1 LSQLLIGNF
10 KTANGK
16 DHIRI
21 LHVDDDPCILE
32 VSKEILKLEANFEID
47 TAYSV
52 DEAFKKLA
60 QKSYDAVVS
69 DYEMPQKDGLQFLQ
83 ELREKNNSVPFF
95 IFTGKSKEE
104 VAIKALN
111 LGADRYFNKIGNTE
125 ILYCE
130 LAHAIN
136 QAVDRRSAQIDLV
149 KREAKLNAILESSPE
164 AITIADLDGNIVEC
178 NRATVDL
185 HCGQSKKEFIGKNSF
200 ELIAKKDHKKAIQ
213 ILKKTII
220 EGSVKTVEYAL
231 LTLSGVEFQ
240 GELSASVVRD
250 TLGKPE
256 YVVTITRNISE
267 RKKTEADLR
276 RLATIVTDSNDAV
289 TVVDLEGRIIA
300 WNKGAERTYGYSRDE
315 AVGLEVFKIVPEAKK
330 QEILDVIGKIKMNKI
345 VGSFE
350 TQRLAKNGRVLDVML
365 TETKLVDN
373 EGKIVAFATT
383 ERDITEKKRLEEKA
397 RLSEKFSILGQ
408 VASSVAHE
416 IRNPLG
422 VIRNSVYY
430 LNLKLKDT
438 SDEKIAKHLKIMEGN
453 ISSADRIISDLLDIG
468 RNKIGPF
475 ESVDLNMILELS
487 LARLTIPK
495 DIKVIMKLDKIPKL
509 LLDPEHIQRLF
520 LNVIQNAFAAMPK
533 GGKLTV
539 RLSMSGDW
547 AEISFQDS
555 GEGILE
561 ENLQKLFEPLFTTKA
576 KGLGLG
582 LTISKQIV
590 EAHHG
595 EIKISSNAGEGTLV
609 VIRLPFLSE
618 VNLLKPAL
626 LLGEISK

>member
-1 LSQLLIGNF
+1 
-10 KTANGK
+10 
-16 DHIRI
+16 
-21 LHVDDDPCILE
+21 
-32 VSKEILKLEANFEID
+32 
-47 TAYSV
+47 
-52 DEAFKKLA
+52 
-60 QKSYDAVVS
+60 
-69 DYEMPQKDGLQFLQ
+69 
-83 ELREKNNSVPFF
+83 
-95 IFTGKSKEE
+95 
-104 VAIKALN
+104 
-111 LGADRYFNKIGNTE
+111 
-125 ILYCE
+125 
-130 LAHAIN
+130 
-136 QAVDRRSAQIDLV
+136 
-149 KREAKLNAILESSPE
+149 
-164 AITIADLDGNIVEC
+164 
-178 NRATVDL
+178 
-185 HCGQSKKEFIGKNSF
+185 
-200 ELIAKKDHKKAIQ
+200 
-213 ILKKTII
+213 
-220 EGSVKTVEYAL
+220 
-231 LTLSGVEFQ
+231 
-240 GELSASVVRD
+240 
-250 TLGKPE
+250 
-256 YVVTITRNISE
+256 
-267 RKKTEADLR
+267 
-276 RLATIVTDSNDAV
+276 
-289 TVVDLEGRIIA
+289 
-300 WNKGAERTYGYSRDE
+300 
-315 AVGLEVFKIVPEAKK
+315 
-330 QEILDVIGKIKMNKI
+330 
-345 VGSFE
+345 
-350 TQRLAKNGRVLDVML
+350 
-365 TETKLVDN
+365 
-373 EGKIVAFATT
+373 
-383 ERDITEKKRLEEKA
+383 
-397 RLSEKFSILGQ
+397 LGQ

-430 LNLKLKDT
+430 LNLKLKDI